1 MSWID
6 VALLALVVLVGLLG
20 LWKGAKKSALS
31 FGAFLV
37 SFLLAF
43 FLSTVIAEALLG
55 IDGVKNFVLG
65 NGVGENAQWSLA
77 NFIYASY
84 KEPDANSYLFANF
97 YKPIKDIVASAVDA
111 NGKIASVEGIN
122 VQQAGFALYGAFMM
136 FSAIC
141 GVGIFIVVRLLLI
154 IVTTIVKTYIEKKK
168 LTVISR
174 LIGFLIGAVRGALW
188 VFAFTIVF
196 SCFGGYTAVP
206 GIQSIQNEYGD
217 KAVMC
222 NYLDD
227 WAYGLRNKLL
237 LPNADGYGRL
247 VEMVYKKTSTEN
259 PDAEK
264 LAGDELKVFINVS
277 NLNYD
282 GEPWS
287 IDAQTKKRKFDDSS
301 ETVKL
306 RVASEFGATGL
317 DVAAQAILDYNK
329 SVAEKI
335 DAKTTGLKQEN
346 FTTLNGVMANVDAAM
361 NDLWAKLRKYEQDCT
376 TAPDKEQD
384 NWDSVLDSKLSADY
398 TAIQS
403 AVAELKAKYQPFA
416 ATFGEF
422 PEFELPERVH
432 AADVP
437 VSRPEQPEGPE
448 NEGPENEGP
457 ENEGPENEGPENE
470 GPENE
475 GPENE
480 GPEQSDEE

>member
-31 FGAFLV
+31 FGAFLIA
-37 SFLLAF
+37 FLLAF

-77 NFIYASY
+77 NFIYGTY
-84 KEPDANSYLFANF
+84 KEPDGNSYLFANF
-97 YKPIKDIVASAVDA
+97 YKPIKDIVSSAADA
-111 NGKIASVEGIN
+111 NKLIPTAGIN
-122 VQQAGFALYGAFMM
+122 VEQAGFALYGAFMM

-154 IVTTIVKTYIEKKK
+154 IVTVIVKSYIDKKK
-168 LTVISR
+168 QTVVSR

-188 VFAFTIVF
+188 VFAFTITF
-196 SCFGGYTAVP
+196 SCFGGYTSVP

-227 WAYGLRNKLL
+227 WAYGLRNSLL
-237 LPNADGYGRL
+237 LPNKDAYGRL
-247 VEMVYKKTSTEN
+247 VEMVYKKTSAEN

-264 LAGDELKVFINVS
+264 LAGDELKLFIKVS

-287 IDAQTKKRKFDDSS
+287 IDAQKKRKFDDSS
-301 ETVKL
+301 ETIKL
-306 RVASEFGATGL
+306 RRSSEFANIGFDT
-317 DVAAQAILDYNK
+317 AAQAILDYNK

-335 DAKTTGLKQEN
+335 DAKSTGLSSEN
-346 FTTLNGVMANVDAAM
+346 FTTLDGVIATVNTGM
-361 NDLWAKLRKYEQDCT
+361 NDLWAKIRKYQLDCT
-376 TAPDKEQD
+376 TTPDREQD
-384 NWDSVLDSKLSADY
+384 NWESVLNSKLSADY
-398 TAIQS
+398 ADVQE
-403 AVAELKAKYQPFA
+403 ALADLKAKYQPFA

-422 PEFELPERVH
+422 PEFELPERVQ

-437 VSRPEQPEGPE
+437 VSVPEQGTDEGATE
-448 NEGPENEGP
+448 
-457 ENEGPENEGPENE
+457 
-470 GPENE
+470 
-475 GPENE
+475 
-480 GPEQSDEE
+480 

>member
-31 FGAFLV
+31 FGAFLIA
-37 SFLLAF
+37 FLLAF

-77 NFIYASY
+77 NFIYGTY
-84 KEPDANSYLFANF
+84 KEPDGNSYLFANF
-97 YKPIKDIVASAVDA
+97 YKPIKDIVSSAADA
-111 NGKIASVEGIN
+111 NKLIPTAGIN
-122 VQQAGFALYGAFMM
+122 VEQAGFALYGAFMM

-154 IVTTIVKTYIEKKK
+154 IVTVIVKSYIDKKK
-168 LTVISR
+168 QTVVSR

-188 VFAFTIVF
+188 VFAFTITF
-196 SCFGGYTAVP
+196 SCFGGYTSVP

-227 WAYGLRNKLL
+227 WAYGLRNRLL
-237 LPNADGYGRL
+237 LPNKDGYGRL
-247 VEMVYKKTSTEN
+247 VEMVYKKTAAVDPN
-259 PDAEK
+259 AEK
-264 LAGDELKVFINVS
+264 LAGDELKLFIKVS

-287 IDAQTKKRKFDDSS
+287 IDAQKKRKFDDSS
-301 ETVKL
+301 ETIKL
-306 RVASEFGATGL
+306 RRSSEFANIGFDT
-317 DVAAQAILDYNK
+317 AAQAILDYNK

-335 DAKTTGLKQEN
+335 DAKSTGLSSEN
-346 FTTLNGVMANVDAAM
+346 FTTLDGVIATVNTGM
-361 NDLWAKLRKYEQDCT
+361 NDLWAKIRKYQLDCT
-376 TAPDKEQD
+376 TTPDREQD
-384 NWDSVLDSKLSADY
+384 NWESVLNSKLSADY
-398 TAIQS
+398 ADVQE
-403 AVAELKAKYQPFA
+403 ALADLKAKYQPFA

-422 PEFELPERVH
+422 PEFELPERVQ

-437 VSRPEQPEGPE
+437 VSVPEQGTDEGATE
-448 NEGPENEGP
+448 
-457 ENEGPENEGPENE
+457 
-470 GPENE
+470 
-475 GPENE
+475 
-480 GPEQSDEE
+480 